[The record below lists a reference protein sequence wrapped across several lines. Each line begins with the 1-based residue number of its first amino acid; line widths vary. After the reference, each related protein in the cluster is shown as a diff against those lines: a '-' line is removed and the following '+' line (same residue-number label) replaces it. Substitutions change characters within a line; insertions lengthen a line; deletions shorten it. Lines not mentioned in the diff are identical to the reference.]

1 MPGCEE
7 SSVLETWFLLPVLP
21 RMTFYLH
28 LLFGCALDVSFIL
41 LLLIL
46 SGYQLPLLCSVSF
59 IVRIFILPT
68 SSPIGDAEFEH
79 SLPWGWLV
87 LELPSW
93 GLPGVKIYHIFGNT
107 STDKGKK
114 LLGEPFSNSVCDA
127 AIWLAGA
134 VPVRAFCQQYCR
146 CKKSDVC

>member
-1 MPGCEE
+1 M
-7 SSVLETWFLLPVLP
+7 
-21 RMTFYLH
+21 R
-28 LLFGCALDVSFIL
+28 FGCIL
-41 LLLIL
+41 HPTVAHSQWL
-46 SGYQLPLLCSVSF
+46 SVASSLLCF
-59 IVRIFILPT
+59 FYCEDFHFAYLI
-68 SSPIGDAEFEH
+68 PIGDAEFEY

-127 AIWLAGA
+127 AI
-134 VPVRAFCQQYCR
+134 
-146 CKKSDVC
+146 